1 MNAPIC
7 VGVDVSSEHLDAAFG
22 PGGRVRRYANSG
34 AGIRKLTGKLRQLAL
49 EVVLMEATG
58 GWERSLAEALSEAS
72 IPVAV
77 VNPRQVRDYARSM
90 GILAK
95 TDAVDARVIAEFA
108 CGGHYRLW
116 QAPDPGVR
124 ELGELTSRRLQLVS
138 QRGAEQNRLRLVRN
152 RDVRSDI
159 NRAIAGLKRRIKRL
173 DGKIAGL
180 IAASPDLRSR
190 NALLRSVPGVGP
202 QLSATVIAYLPELGT
217 IGNRQICALVGVA
230 PLNRD
235 SGKFSGKRFVWGG
248 RAGVRAALYMS
259 ALVAS
264 RRNPRIR
271 TFYQRLVAAGKPKK
285 LALTACMRKLLTV
298 LNSMLRNGEFW
309 RKEESPQSASVPGA
323 AHALDGRP
331 AVPAAGAQGPS
342 ATDRDESIADEDLP
356 PGG

>member
-22 PGGRVRRYANSG
+22 PQGQVRRFCNTA
-34 AGIRKLTGKLRQLAL
+34 AGIRKLVGWLRGIDV

-58 GWERSLAEALSEAS
+58 GWESALAEALGGAS
-72 IPVAV
+72 LPVAV
-77 VNPRQVRDYARSM
+77 VNPRQVRDYARAM
-90 GILAK
+90 GVLAK
-95 TDAVDARVIAEFA
+95 TDAVDARVLSEFA
-108 CGGHYRLW
+108 AAGHYRLW
-116 QAPDPGVR
+116 RVPDPWVR

-138 QRGAEQNRLRLVRN
+138 QRGAEQNRLRLISN

-173 DGKIAGL
+173 DGKIADL

-202 QLSATVIAYLPELGT
+202 QLSATVIAYLPELGSV
-217 IGNRQICALVGVA
+217 GNRQVCALVGVA

-248 RAGVRAALYMS
+248 RGKVRAALYMS
-259 ALVAS
+259 ALAAS

-271 TFYQRLVAAGKPKK
+271 AFYDRLLEAGKPKK
-285 LALTACMRKLLTV
+285 VALVACMRKLLV
-298 LNSMLRNGEFW
+298 SLNAMLRHGEFW
-309 RKEESPQSASVPGA
+309 RTEE
-323 AHALDGRP
+323 
-331 AVPAAGAQGPS
+331 PAAGSAPEINQPS
-342 ATDRDESIADEDLP
+342 PDRAPSVITPDADSAAPGGDDRHSAEDLP
-356 PGG
+356 SGSG